1 MIVVLKELIRPEV
14 TTDDLQRAR
23 RTVQQ
28 LADETNTQLK
38 KNVYKNYALFID
50 TAKEISSLKNEMY
63 TLSNLLSDQQKLI
76 GQLLET
82 SISGD
87 KSHLLT
93 AVEKKDAAAKFRNQE
108 LDEARRMARSQSSGL
123 VGSALMQTPINK
135 DLQAVLDKIDGISG
149 ILEPRNRVLLM
160 HGELSELDS
169 NEYKPIT
176 SQGAVY
182 AVLLNDCF
190 VLATAF
196 PAVSRFAHKK
206 YKFTAFHEL
215 DHIAAINVKDPNL
228 KNAFKILMASQTKVF
243 MSDSGESKSRW
254 LEAFE
259 MAKKQRRA
267 SLSLQRRDSMMFLT
281 GSTIDGASMAGTL
294 PTPGKTPIS
303 PIDRPF
309 SSVLNAYEDNEL
321 EDVSEQDAEQLPDW
335 LVDLP
340 EDLDVCIAQ
349 RNFEEAVILVHKVND
364 HFSLYPKCCDNSM
377 QTDLRLRI
385 NNKINDLVDCISNE
399 LQISPDRSLQSGP
412 KSARRAVTLLNRL
425 GKSSLATRLFLAQ
438 RTALLRFCQRQQKID
453 GATLPYIKRMAT
465 VFFNSLTETCKEFQ
479 RAFELNTD
487 TMGQTGSSVANHTGI
502 ATNVSGVAG
511 NGNSGNNH
519 NASSALLAPALA
531 SLVSWCR
538 QQLLSFV
545 ASFAKHVFTPQVPPS
560 IAAECFFFV
569 RSHCKR
575 LRPAAGLDLLF
586 LLDRELRAGIE
597 KIVNDYRDQLLEAIK
612 LRCSEDK
619 WQPQNHVNKAGI
631 NKFVEEMRDCGLGCV
646 VSFVF
651 DECRVH
657 LTYNTCAFAR
667 SFLNALGDLLK
678 LHTEYSERLVMDT
691 LLVTFRTQLKHYE
704 KAVRNEKLG
713 NERRF
718 VRKNVAF
725 IVETVLG
732 LAEQRFAE
740 QMGFASEELANLR
753 QEYVYLKNESNMTVV
768 ENGSKTKVM
777 IEFL

>member
-1 MIVVLKELIRPEV
+1 LKELIRPEV

-63 TLSNLLSDQQKLI
+63 TLSNLLTDQQKLI

-93 AVEKKDAAAKFRNQE
+93 AIEKKEAAAKFRNQE
-108 LDEARRMARSQSSGL
+108 QDEARRLARSQSSAML
-123 VGSALMQTPINK
+123 VSGTLQSTVSK
-135 DLQAVLDKIDGISG
+135 DLQAVLDKIDGVSG
-149 ILEPRNRVLLM
+149 ILEPRNRLLLM
-160 HGELSELDS
+160 HGELSELDQ
-169 NEYKPIT
+169 NEYKPIS
-176 SQGAVY
+176 SQGAVF
-182 AVLLNDCF
+182 AVLLNDCL

-206 YKFTAFHEL
+206 YKFNAFHEL
-215 DHIAAINVKDPNL
+215 DHIAVINVKDASV
-228 KNAFKILMASQTKVF
+228 KNAFKILMSSATKVF
-243 MSDSGESKSRW
+243 MSESVEAKTRW

-259 MAKKQRRA
+259 LAKKQRRS
-267 SLSLQRRDSMMFLT
+267 SLSLQRRDSIMFLS
-281 GSTIDGASMAGTL
+281 GSTMDTSMTGTL
-294 PTPGKTPIS
+294 PSSGKTPIS

-309 SSVLNAYEDNEL
+309 SSVLNVYEDSEL
-321 EDVSEQDAEQLPDW
+321 EDVNEQDAEMLPDW

-349 RNFEEAVILVHKVND
+349 RNFEEAVGLVHKVND
-364 HFSLYPKCCDNSM
+364 HFSLYPKCCDSSM

-385 NNKINDLVDCISNE
+385 NNKINDLVDCIANE

-412 KSARRAVTLLNRL
+412 KSARRAVALLNRL

-453 GATLPYIKRMAT
+453 GATLPYIKRMST
-465 VFFNSLTETCKEFQ
+465 VFFNNLTETCKEFQ
-479 RAFELNTD
+479 RAFELNV
-487 TMGQTGSSVANHTGI
+487 GSTHSAVEPSTSLVTANNGT
-502 ATNVSGVAG
+502 SGT
-511 NGNSGNNH
+511 S
-519 NASSALLAPALA
+519 SSASLAPALA

-538 QQLLSFV
+538 QQLLAFVGSFT
-545 ASFAKHVFTPQVPPS
+545 KHVFTPQVPPS
-560 IAAECFFFV
+560 IAAECFYLV
-569 RSHCKR
+569 RSQCKR
-575 LRPAAGLDLLF
+575 LRQSAGLDLLF
-586 LLDRELRAGIE
+586 LLDRELRQGIE

-612 LRCSEDK
+612 LRCFEDK

-631 NKFVEEMRDCGLGCV
+631 NKFVEEMRDSGLGCV
-646 VSFVF
+646 VNFVF
-651 DECRVH
+651 DECRVQ
-657 LTYNTCAFAR
+657 LTYNTSAFAR
-667 SFLNALGDLLK
+667 SFLNALADLLK
-678 LHTEYSERLVMDT
+678 LYTEFSEQMVMDT
-691 LLVTFRTQLKHYE
+691 LLITFRTQLKHYE
-704 KAVRNEKLG
+704 NALRNEKLA

-740 QMGFASEELANLR
+740 QLGYASEGLSSLR
-753 QEYVYLKNESNMTVV
+753 QEYLHLKNESNMTVV